1 MIYEECMNLVE
12 AYANACVLVEKLD
25 GPLLQ
30 RATNTRDYLGEFIGS
45 LLEESPIGDRH
56 KRQSDE

>member
-1 MIYEECMNLVE
+1 MTYEECMNLVE

-45 LLEESPIGDRH
+45 LLHESPIGDGR
-56 KRQSDE
+56 RNE